1 MPIAVL
7 AEGWTRLTGGDEPFV
22 TIDGLKMAKKK
33 MYFSSARAERDLG
46 YTARPVREAFADAVS
61 WFRENGYLD

>member
-1 MPIAVL
+1 
-7 AEGWTRLTGGDEPFV
+7 
-22 TIDGLKMAKKK
+22 MAKKK